1 MQTSHP
7 QPVNDFTLDYTRRWA
22 VGISMPCS
30 AATSTILPTSAC
42 SLMASG
48 PPLVERDFAPQ
59 ILWHFEYGGTTG
71 YRVAVPLYASS
82 PPNPASRAR
91 TIAWARS
98 ITWSLVKMLET

>member
-1 MQTSHP
+1 MGSGY
-7 QPVNDFTLDYTRRWA
+7 LDA
-22 VGISMPCS
+22 VFGCDLYDPPNVC
-30 AATSTILPTSAC
+30 LL
-42 SLMASG
+42 LMASG

-59 ILWHFEYGGTTG
+59 ILWHFEYRGTTG